1 MTLKGQTWF
10 PNTTDN
16 LERSISWRE
25 TYWIQIPWCDC
36 KRQICICPSYK
47 AVLDFQFV
55 LTFRKGNFLKE
66 KTLCLFRSC
75 FVLCLNASK
84 KILVHVKRRIK
95 GQIHFIKKNVWYIPN
110 CVLIFWKCRN
120 TDSEDIVWNDISSVL
135 LISLCY
141 KSLHENRTGLS
152 ISLWRTFEKSR
163 KRLESRS

>member
-1 MTLKGQTWF
+1 MRESNLVWFLITDSGGNPWCHWYIIRIGTLPQSWILLARR
-10 PNTTDN
+10 NQSVSHWRS
-16 LERSISWRE
+16 LEVIGDDWGSLW

-95 GQIHFIKKNVWYIPN
+95 GQIHFIKKCMIYSQLCAYI
-110 CVLIFWKCRN
+110 LKM
-120 TDSEDIVWNDISSVL
+120 
-135 LISLCY
+135 
-141 KSLHENRTGLS
+141 
-152 ISLWRTFEKSR
+152 
-163 KRLESRS
+163 